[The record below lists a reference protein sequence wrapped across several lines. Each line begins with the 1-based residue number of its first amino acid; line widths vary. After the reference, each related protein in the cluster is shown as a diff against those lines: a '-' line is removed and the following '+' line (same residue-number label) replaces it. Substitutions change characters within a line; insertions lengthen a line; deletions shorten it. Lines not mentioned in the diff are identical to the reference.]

1 MTLKGF
7 PRGSAT
13 RHFSGRLWET
23 TGLKHLSM
31 TGCQAFEI
39 LVSRYLASKQ
49 SVDDRSLNHCV
60 WQRLISALSSTKAA
74 RPLRLLE
81 IGAGIGTMLERL
93 LEQVSFSDLN
103 YTLLDINAACL
114 EESRQ
119 RITQGAIRQGCEP
132 VWRNDGTLQIATE
145 SGQQLISFI
154 HADIFDFIRASDPT
168 PGWDVILA
176 NAFMDLVDCG
186 VLLPDLCH
194 RLRAGGL
201 LHLSLNYDGETIFL
215 PVLDNGFDRHVIEL
229 YHQSMDARIVQGRP
243 SGDRYTGRHLLAHV
257 TAAGA
262 ELLAAGSSDWVV
274 FPHAHRYFAD
284 EAYFLHAILHTVETE
299 LRRHR
304 DLDSQRF
311 SAWIAHRHHQV
322 ETGELIYIA
331 KNLDLLARIGKVS
344 FA

>member
-1 MTLKGF
+1 
-7 PRGSAT
+7 
-13 RHFSGRLWET
+13 
-23 TGLKHLSM
+23 M

-39 LVSRYLASKQ
+39 HFLRYLAAKQ

-60 WQRLISALSSTKAA
+60 WRRLISALSSAEAA
-74 RPLRLLE
+74 GPLRLLE

-103 YTLLDINAACL
+103 YTLLDTNAACL
-114 EESRQ
+114 EESRR
-119 RITQGAIRQGCEP
+119 RITQRAIRNGYEP
-132 VWRNDGTLQIATE
+132 VRRNDGALQIATE
-145 SGQQLISFI
+145 RGQQLISFL
-154 HADIFDFIRASDPT
+154 HADIFDFIRAGDPA

-176 NAFMDLVDCG
+176 HAFMDLVDCG
-186 VLLPDLCH
+186 ALLPDLCR
-194 RLRAGGL
+194 RLKAGGL

-215 PVLDNGFDRHVIEL
+215 PVLDNGFDRHIVEL

-243 SGDRYTGRHLLAHV
+243 SGDRYTGRHLLAQV
-257 TAAGA
+257 ATAGA

-284 EAYFLHAILHTVETE
+284 EAYFLHAILHTVEAE
-299 LRRHR
+299 LRHHR
-304 DLDSQRF
+304 DLDSRRF
-311 SAWIAHRHHQV
+311 AAWIAHRHHQV

-331 KNLDLLARIGKVS
+331 KNLDLLARIGNVS